1 MINKI
6 MLGGAYSSL
15 QLAKFLS
22 TKEYKVEGNMAK
34 DRNCRSKP
42 ALISRMFTDLMLMII
57 DDVIDGH
64 IFRLP
69 VGNCRICLSEEPP
82 ALTDRKNRKTDRD
95 LFKMKFKQYA
105 VKLKCKTRGRISTF
119 TFLVGKQL
127 NDKIADKAEKGEI
140 REFNLEW

>member
-15 QLAKFLS
+15 QLAKFIN
-22 TKEYKVEGNMAK
+22 TDAYKVEGNMAK

-42 ALISRMFTDLMLMII
+42 ALISKIFTDLMLMII
-57 DDVIDGH
+57 DDIIDGH

-69 VGNCRICLSEEPP
+69 VGNCRMCLSEESP
-82 ALTDRKNRKTDRD
+82 AVTERKNRKTDRD

-119 TFLVGKQL
+119 TFLLGKEL
-127 NDKIADKAEKGEI
+127 NNKIADKAEQGEI
-140 REFNLEW
+140 KAFDIEW